1 MVLSR
6 WAVVLSLL
14 ATGCAHVGE
23 RVVLLPSADG
33 HASAVVVTTAQ
44 GKTVLD
50 APYAEV
56 ELKDGT
62 LTRSTLAK
70 DEVHER
76 YGSVLDARP
85 PRPHSYTIYFYFET
99 AVLKPESMAMVDRIK
114 AELKTMQAAEIVV
127 IGHTDSSGPIAFND
141 ELSMQRAV
149 TVRDAF
155 IAIGVPQRSISI
167 AGRGEREP
175 AVPTADGV
183 FEPRNRRVEIK
194 IR

>member
-33 HASAVVVTTAQ
+33 HASSVVVTTEH

-56 ELKDGT
+56 ELKEGT
-62 LTRSTLAK
+62 LSRTTLAK
-70 DEVHER
+70 DEVSER
-76 YGSVLDARP
+76 YGSALDARP

-99 AVLKPESMAMVDRIK
+99 AVLKPESMAMLDRIK

-127 IGHTDSSGPIAFND
+127 IGHTDRSGPIAFND
-141 ELSMQRAV
+141 ALSMQRAV

-155 IAIGVPQRSISI
+155 VAIGVPQRSISV

-175 AVPTADGV
+175 AVPTVDGV